1 MSAVTTMSYIRE
13 VKNKIRETYR
23 QRRRALTPEQ
33 KAAYDQRIV
42 KNITN
47 LASYRFAEVILAYHP
62 LEDEIDIRPLLES
75 ALAAGK
81 KVALP
86 LCSQGGNMDFYF
98 ITSLSELEDGSFGLK
113 EPSPTAE
120 KYDRTD
126 KRQALMIIP
135 ALVYDSLGF
144 RLGYGR
150 GYYDRYVNGFVGVKA
165 GLSYECCMQKSP
177 LPRGRFDCAV
187 DYVVTEKGV
196 KLIEKT

>member
-1 MSAVTTMSYIRE
+1 MHYNYHTHTFRCQHATGTEREYI
-13 VKNKIRETYR
+13 
-23 QRRRALTPEQ
+23 
-33 KAAYDQRIV
+33 
-42 KNITN
+42 
-47 LASYRFAEVILAYHP
+47 
-62 LEDEIDIRPLLES
+62 ES

-81 KVALP
+81 QVALP

-98 ITSLSELEDGSFGLK
+98 ITSLNELEDGSFGLK
-113 EPSPTAE
+113 EPSPTAP
-120 KYDRTD
+120 KYDRAD

-165 GLSYECCMQKSP
+165 GLSYECCTQKSP
-177 LPRGRFDCAV
+177 LPQGRFDCAV

-196 KLIEKT
+196 KLIEKP